1 MFIFLRSPAPPQ
13 VALCTGVYKPAQ
25 ESLNLRASFKFIK
38 PWAHGFLFFIWVLFF
53 SFSHFAG
60 RLHWKYLGCFG
71 DFPSE
76 PSHSLLLWIPFPGVF
91 AFNVLGAY
99 LNFAPLCV
107 WTKPRVQRQLVFLI
121 NRFSLSKWLRPRTGS
136 NPTQYWLAVFPLI
149 MGFSLR
155 LSIFRSTRALS
166 SEKRKMDGEVLPLL
180 WRSNK

>member
-71 DFPSE
+71 DFPSD

-155 LSIFRSTRALS
+155 ISIFRSTRALS